1 MYRFLVF
8 LLVPGCFFA
17 CSKDEIKQPPDII
30 PDVINGVI
38 AEINVTPID
47 INTPDKG
54 SFFIYAN
61 NTIYKVDFDAA
72 AQPAS
77 NAILIFESDTILND
91 LSREFGNL
99 GTNVIA
105 YNPVADNEIELFFDD
120 GRKVK
125 GSFDLNTSFGG
136 VFSQALIN
144 QWRQPNDPGKP
155 TQKAKDDIINLI
167 QRYSDKDGPGPET
180 APQYLFAKV
189 SKR

>member
-1 MYRFLVF
+1 ML
-8 LLVPGCFFA
+8 LLVPGCFFS
-17 CSKDEIKQPPDII
+17 CSKDEIKPPTPDVI

-105 YNPVADNEIELFFDD
+105 YNPVADNEIELLFDD
-120 GRKVK
+120 GRQVK

-155 TQKAKDDIINLI
+155 TQRVKDDIINLI

-180 APQYLFAKV
+180 APQFLFAKV